1 MSRGISAG
9 NTCGVG
15 PDEQMDMIGLNRQ
28 LNYRPGV
35 LHRYLT
41 GNLLQARVRIGPTST
56 LRRRLGHQMRWYT
69 TRWTVC
75 VPFMCVVH
83 ADSIPFFNTPR
94 TAENQI
100 IPRLKPGAFW
110 PHSRKTWY
118 TARADAAMAIG
129 KVSP

>member
-9 NTCGVG
+9 TRARVG

-41 GNLLQARVRIGPTST
+41 GDLLQARVRIGPTST
-56 LRRRLGHQMRWYT
+56 LRRRLRHQMRWYT

-75 VPFMCVVH
+75 VPFMCVDN
-83 ADSIPFFNTPR
+83 AKSIPFFNTPR

-100 IPRLKPGAFW
+100 IPRL
-110 PHSRKTWY
+110 
-118 TARADAAMAIG
+118 
-129 KVSP
+129 

>member
-1 MSRGISAG
+1 MSRGISAR
-9 NTCGVG
+9 TRAGVG

-41 GNLLQARVRIGPTST
+41 GDLLQARVRNGPTST

-83 ADSIPFFNTPR
+83 ADSIPFFNTAR
-94 TAENQI
+94 KAERPF
-100 IPRLKPGAFW
+100 IPRLKPGFSG
-110 PHSRKTWY
+110 PIPVKRGTLR
-118 TARADAAMAIG
+118 ARMRRWR
-129 KVSP
+129 